1 MHAIPATA
9 CGCTTRQRSWN
20 PTLGCHDE
28 DEPASAPWPRTR
40 TLYAEPVLCNLHAS
54 APDLLATLQEALGWC
69 QQDAANEDG
78 HPTQEMLEARV
89 KEIRATIAKAT
100 GA

>member
-20 PTLGCHDE
+20 PTLGCHEE

-40 TLYAEPVLCNLHAS
+40 TLYAEPVLCNLHAA
-54 APDLLATLQEALGWC
+54 AP
-69 QQDAANEDG
+69 
-78 HPTQEMLEARV
+78 HMLEALEDVLPHLCEMLAIDLKADIYIGSV
-89 KEIRATIAKAT
+89 KAAIAKAT